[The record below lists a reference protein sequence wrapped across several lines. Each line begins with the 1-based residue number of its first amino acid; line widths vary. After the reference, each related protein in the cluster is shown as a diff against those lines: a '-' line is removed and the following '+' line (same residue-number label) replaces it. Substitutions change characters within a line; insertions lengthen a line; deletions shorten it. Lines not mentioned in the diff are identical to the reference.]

1 MKKGPFSLDFKV
13 LTIIAIAA
21 FAPPA
26 IFLHAEHVPQ
36 QSSGNSFSSAP
47 LYANDSRFLKSESGI
62 SYNSIRD
69 KYLIAQADT
78 DRTVE
83 DATQKDR
90 PGTVEQKKGE
100 TAGKK
105 AASKVR
111 GKGEDTGPRSMLL
124 NFNNVEISEFLNVMG
139 QLIGKNILI
148 DDKVKGKI
156 TISSSRKIPVAKAV
170 DIMKAVLEIKGL
182 AVVEAENFVKV
193 VPVQDAVK
201 ETVKVIIDKKGEV
214 SLDQENLITYL
225 YQFKNADVNEVSKV
239 FNSLKSRYTDVVTY
253 QPENMIIMRG
263 EAQDINGLMKIAKT
277 LDVFTYGP
285 EDKKDK
291 QPKGNIHVIH
301 LEHADAT
308 ELAAVLSRVPFSD
321 TAKIDSSPV
330 AAPQQQPQQQP
341 TQETPALYS
350 HQSIAD
356 ARARK
361 KTGDTRTTD
370 LQKSTSKLSIIANK
384 ETNSLIVAAKPD
396 EFREIDKLVKELD
409 IVRQQVYI
417 ESLIVEVSADSSWG
431 FGIDWMLGNQS
442 GSHLYGGS
450 SIMGSLPDYTVP
462 SSLSGKK
469 LAVPLSTGFQL
480 GYLADRSVL
489 GYVLLNA
496 SGTDKNFNVLSTP
509 QVLAID
515 NNESEINVGSEI
527 PVVANN
533 RISDTGT
540 QFYTYEYKTVGVK
553 FKVKPHITKN
563 QSITLDL
570 FLEVNSVLDST
581 STATTTSYVPP
592 RLGRRDFKTKI
603 TVNDGKTIVVGGLIR
618 DEKTVTETKLP
629 FLGDIPLLG
638 WFFKHKSYSD
648 SKTNLLVFITPSIVT
663 KSLKLEAMTE
673 QKREEQRRLKMRR
686 K

>member
-1 MKKGPFSLDFKV
+1 MDFKV
-13 LTIIAIAA
+13 LTIIAVAA
-21 FAPPA
+21 FTPPA
-26 IFLHAEHVPQ
+26 IFLHAEQAPQ
-36 QSSGNSFSSAP
+36 QFPGNGFSPAP
-47 LYANDSRFLKSESGI
+47 LHANNSRFLKSESGM
-62 SYNSIRD
+62 SYNSMRD

-78 DRTVE
+78 
-83 DATQKDR
+83 AR
-90 PGTVEQKKGE
+90 PGTDTAQKDQPVPAEQKKGE
-100 TAGKK
+100 ITGKK
-105 AASKVR
+105 AVQKAR

-139 QLIGKNILI
+139 QIIGKNILI

-285 EDKKDK
+285 DDKKDK

-308 ELAAVLSRVPFSD
+308 DLAAVLSRVPFSD
-321 TAKIDSSPV
+321 SAKIDSSPV
-330 AAPQQQPQQQP
+330 LTPQTQQQPQQQP
-341 TQETPALYS
+341 TQETTALYA
-350 HQSIAD
+350 HQSMAD

-361 KTGDTRTTD
+361 KTGDTRTPD

-450 SIMGSLPDYTVP
+450 SIMGSVPDYTVP

-553 FKVKPHITKN
+553 FKVKPHITKS

-581 STATTTSYVPP
+581 SSTATTTSYVPP

-638 WFFKHKSYSD
+638 WFFKHKSFSD

-663 KSLKLEAMTE
+663 KNLKLEAMTE
-673 QKREEQRRLKMRR
+673 QKREEQRRLKMRG